1 MSALMNAAGQTRYPE
16 RNRLLV
22 ALTFFAGMRMPEIAR
37 LNRHDV
43 EEKNGHIRDALAL
56 HEGICKRTPG
66 RVVPIAGNKRLRQ
79 ALLDHLLQAPG
90 QPEEPLI
97 GSERGGRMRADA
109 LAYIF
114 YKLYRQADLRG
125 YTAFSGRR
133 THITRALEEG
143 GGRGESLEEIF
154 QKAGLKALG
163 TMEPYAMARPDRK
176 QRDTRQL
183 TLF

>member
-1 MSALMNAAGQTRYPE
+1 MLMAAAGQTRYPE

-37 LNRHDV
+37 LDRRDV
-43 EEKNGHIRDALAL
+43 EDGSGRIRDILAL

-66 RVVPIAGNKRLRQ
+66 RVVPIADNKRLRK
-79 ALLDHLLQAPG
+79 ALLDYLLHAPG

-97 GSERGGRMRADA
+97 RSERGGRMRADA
-109 LAYIF
+109 LAYVF
-114 YKLYRQADLRG
+114 YKLYRQADLKG

-133 THITRALEEG
+133 THITRTIEDG

-183 TLF
+183 NLF